1 MAKIAV
7 IQTGGKQYTVK
18 EGEKITIEKLEAEV
32 GSEIKFD
39 NVLLI
44 ADESGADLDLGMPNV
59 SKTIGAK
66 VLEQK
71 RSRKIRVGKFHNKT
85 RYHKVHGHRQH
96 QTVVEIQSI

>member
-7 IQTGGKQYTVK
+7 IQTGGKQYPVK
-18 EGEKITIEKLEAEV
+18 EGSKITIEKLDAEV

-44 ADESGADLDLGMPNV
+44 ADEDGSALDLGNPNTG
-59 SKTIGAK
+59 KTIVAK

-71 RSRKIRVGKFHNKT
+71 RSRKIRVGKFQNKT
-85 RYHKVHGHRQH
+85 RHHKVHGHRQH